1 MQVSLCSY
9 SPSSFLPFPVAAC
22 LPPGRAFRHREAV
35 TNATQLSYR
44 PTGVWPTRLLLFLM
58 SEGNWLSRPPQ
69 YNTPIRKNQPA
80 SALDLRK
87 TEESR
92 CFECHNA
99 PTPAHK
105 ERWVNFTMGNKNIDN
120 NFLLSIVYRCYTALL
135 YRVN

>member
-1 MQVSLCSY
+1 MKQ
-9 SPSSFLPFPVAAC
+9 FLPAVILFILALSGCSMFTAWKSIP
-22 LPPGRAFRHREAV
+22 PPGGCDQCHTTELSANWSMAYKAATVSDERGQLAFQ
-35 TNATQLSYR
+35 TS
-44 PTGVWPTRLLLFLM
+44 
-58 SEGNWLSRPPQ
+58 Q

-105 ERWVNFTMGNKNIDN
+105 ERAGKFHHGQ
-120 NFLLSIVYRCYTALL
+120 
-135 YRVN
+135 